1 MVLQKPAAEAG
12 LDTAVHRYLLEVL
25 GVRANPRPWPGQ
37 RTLPYFLQEAYDLR
51 ELRLWDRP
59 ILLAIDR
66 QAATRGLAH
75 TRGHVDKIR
84 AIAGRPVVYVTETLA
99 SYERRHLIAKKVPFI
114 VPGNQLFL
122 PELGLDL
129 REYFRGRARTADVH
143 LSPATQAVLIATLLR
158 VPWQVEWQPP
168 TAVTELGY
176 TPMTLS
182 RVVKELVAAGLATV
196 RNDGKARWIRMAS
209 SPADTWERAKPG
221 LRSPVKRLVWA
232 PASPTALPPGARL
245 AGLTALARVS
255 MLADPLEPTY
265 ALSPSQWN
273 AVRQARVA
281 TLPMQMPGACEWQ
294 LWSYSPALAPNSD
307 TVDPLSLM
315 LSLSD
320 EADERVQ
327 KALTEL
333 RRTLPW

>member
-1 MVLQKPAAEAG
+1 MALHKPAAEPG
-12 LDTAVHRYLLEVL
+12 LDQAVHRYLLEVL

-51 ELRLWDRP
+51 ELQLLGHP

-66 QAATRGLAH
+66 QAGTRGLAH
-75 TRGHVDKIR
+75 TRGHMDKIR
-84 AIAGRPVVYVTETLA
+84 AIAGHPVVYVTDTLA
-99 SYERRHLIAKKVPFI
+99 SYERRHLITKKVPFI

-129 REYFRGRARTADVH
+129 REYFRGRNRTADAH
-143 LSPATQAVLIATLLR
+143 LSPATQAALIAILLR
-158 VPWQVEWQPP
+158 VPWQVEWQPA
-168 TAVTELGY
+168 TVVTELGY
-176 TPMTLS
+176 TPMTRS
-182 RVVKELVAAGLATV
+182 RVVKELVATDLA
-196 RNDGKARWIRMAS
+196 RLQNKGRARWVRMAHS
-209 SPADTWERAKPG
+209 AADTWERARPL
-221 LRSPVKRLVWA
+221 LRSPITRVVWV
-232 PASPTALPPGARL
+232 PASPPPRLSGVRL
-245 AGLTALARVS
+245 AGLTALARLS
-255 MLADPLEPTY
+255 MLAAPPESTY
-265 ALSPSQWN
+265 ALSPLQWK
-273 AVRQARVA
+273 AMRRARVE
-281 TLPMQMPGACEWQ
+281 TLPTQMPGACEWQ
-294 LWSYSPALAPNSD
+294 LWSYSPALAPNRD

>member
-1 MVLQKPAAEAG
+1 MALHKPAAAAG

-51 ELRLWDRP
+51 EVRLWDRP

-129 REYFRGRARTADVH
+129 REYFRGRARTADAH
-143 LSPATQAVLIATLLR
+143 LSPATQAALIATLLR
-158 VPWQVEWQPP
+158 VPWQVEWQPA
-168 TAVTELGY
+168 TVVSELGY
-176 TPMTLS
+176 TSMTLS
-182 RVVKELVAAGLATV
+182 RVVKELVAAGLAAV
-196 RNDGKARWIRMAS
+196 RNDGKARRVRMAYS
-209 SPADTWERAKPG
+209 ATDTWERARPL
-221 LRSPVKRLVWA
+221 LRSPITRVVWVRR
-232 PASPTALPPGARL
+232 SPTAQPSGVRL
-245 AGLTALARVS
+245 AGLTALARLS
-255 MLADPLEPTY
+255 MLADPHEPTY
-265 ALSPSQWN
+265 ALSPLQWKV
-273 AVRQARVA
+273 VRARVE
-281 TLPMQMPGACEWQ
+281 TLPMRMPDACEWQ
-294 LWSYSPALAPNSD
+294 LWSYSPALAPNRD

-315 LSLSD
+315 LSLSN

>member
-1 MVLQKPAAEAG
+1 M
-12 LDTAVHRYLLEVL
+12 
-25 GVRANPRPWPGQ
+25 
-37 RTLPYFLQEAYDLR
+37 
-51 ELRLWDRP
+51 RLWDRP

-66 QAATRGLAH
+66 QKGKRGLANA
-75 TRGHVDKIR
+75 RGNLDKIR
-84 AIAGRPVVYVTETLA
+84 AIAGHAVVYVTEMLA
-99 SYERRHLIAKKVPFI
+99 SYERRHLIAKKVPFL

-122 PELGLDL
+122 PELGIDL
-129 REYFRGRARTADVH
+129 REYFRGRALTADVH
-143 LSPATQAVLIATLLR
+143 LSPATQAVLIAILLR
-158 VPWQVEWQPP
+158 VPWQADWQPA
-168 TAVTELGY
+168 TVVAELGY

-196 RNDGKARWIRMAS
+196 RNDGKARWVRMAT

-221 LRSPVKRLVWA
+221 LRSPVKRLVWV

-255 MLADPLEPTY
+255 MLADPPEPTY
-265 ALSPSQWN
+265 ALSPLQWK
-273 AVRQARVA
+273 AAMQARVE
-281 TLPMQMPGACEWQ
+281 TLPLRMPGACEWQ
-294 LWSYSPALAPNSD
+294 VWSYSPALAPNSD

-315 LSLSD
+315 LSLGD

-333 RRTLPW
+333 RGTFPW

>member
-1 MVLQKPAAEAG
+1 MALEQPIADAGFEAA
-12 LDTAVHRYLLEVL
+12 VQRYLHDIL
-25 GVRANPRPWPGQ
+25 GVLPDLRPWPGQ
-37 RTLPYFLQEAYDLR
+37 RKLPYFLQDAYDLR

-66 QAATRGLAH
+66 QKGKRGLANA
-75 TRGHVDKIR
+75 RGNLDKIR
-84 AIAGRPVVYVTETLA
+84 AIAGHAVVYVTEMLA
-99 SYERRHLIAKKVPFI
+99 SYERRHLIAKKVPFL

-122 PELGLDL
+122 PELGIDL
-129 REYFRGRARTADVH
+129 REYFRGRALTADVH
-143 LSPATQAVLIATLLR
+143 LSPATQAVLIAILLR
-158 VPWQVEWQPP
+158 VPWQADWQPA
-168 TAVTELGY
+168 TVVAELGY

-196 RNDGKARWIRMAS
+196 RNDGKARWVRMAT

-221 LRSPVKRLVWA
+221 LRSPVKRLVWV

-255 MLADPLEPTY
+255 MLADPPEPTY
-265 ALSPSQWN
+265 ALSPLQWK
-273 AVRQARVA
+273 AAMQARVE
-281 TLPMQMPGACEWQ
+281 TLPLRMPGACEWQ
-294 LWSYSPALAPNSD
+294 VWSYSPALAPNSD

-315 LSLSD
+315 LSLGD

-333 RRTLPW
+333 RGTFPW